1 MASVCFMFITP
12 PHYTRYTH
20 IFQPNVSTT
29 VELVRH
35 WTCGVP
41 TFPSCLWQYVAGN
54 QTRPSLRML
63 LHNLFIYL
71 SKDWTILYLQA
82 HVLCIVASACS
93 SFSYN
98 IHWHIFMFKPLQ
110 VKHSLSF
117 GLLHCYCWIH
127 KLFIPVSIFHL
138 YQEESMKCSWNDC
151 SLCTKGTAGVAIAG
165 LLGAVRAQGRP
176 MIDFPKQ
183 RIVVAGAGR
192 SETLSILFH
201 LVISIKLEYTHA
213 KWFVATSV
221 VIVLIITYEL
231 TYSVHKES

>member
-1 MASVCFMFITP
+1 MRALYHIKVSKFWSSVASVCFMFTTP
-12 PHYTRYTH
+12 AHYTHYTH

-35 WTCGVP
+35 RTCGVP
-41 TFPSCLWQYVAGN
+41 TFLSCLWHYVAGN
-54 QTRPSLRML
+54 QTGPSLRML

-93 SFSYN
+93 SFRYN
-98 IHWHIFMFKPLQ
+98 IHQHIFMFKPLQ
-110 VKHSLSF
+110 VKHSSSF

-138 YQEESMKCSWNDC
+138 YQEESLKCSWNDC

-192 SETLSILFH
+192 SETLSIFF
-201 LVISIKLEYTHA
+201 T
-213 KWFVATSV
+213 
-221 VIVLIITYEL
+221 
-231 TYSVHKES
+231 

>member
-1 MASVCFMFITP
+1 
-12 PHYTRYTH
+12 
-20 IFQPNVSTT
+20 
-29 VELVRH
+29 
-35 WTCGVP
+35 
-41 TFPSCLWQYVAGN
+41 
-54 QTRPSLRML
+54 ML
-63 LHNLFIYL
+63 LETKQDLAWGCYCTIYLL
-71 SKDWTILYLQA
+71 SKDWTILYLHRD
-82 HVLCIVASACS
+82 HVPCILASSCS

-110 VKHSLSF
+110 VKHSSSF

-138 YQEESMKCSWNDC
+138 YQEESLKCSWNDC

-201 LVISIKLEYTHA
+201 LVISIKLGYTHA